1 MVISVRPLTEA
12 MMQAELDKIRES
24 IDSLYDV
31 VAEEVL
37 SINSR
42 AEVLEQRIRD
52 IDRKLSTMV
61 SVLETLVGDKFDD
74 TSSSSVSSEASQ

>member
-1 MVISVRPLTEA
+1 

-74 TSSSSVSSEASQ
+74 TSSSSVSPEASQ